1 MLIGGVLFCEQEPGW
16 ARMVGMNAASYDP
29 NRPIRLVIVE
39 DDDLFRDLL
48 RMALSALPGLE
59 VVADFG
65 DAERAEAEIPALQ
78 PDVLLLDIDLGKG
91 RNGVQLGLSL
101 RRDLPEVGVLL
112 FSNHREP
119 DFLLSVPPA
128 QAGGWSYLLKTSV
141 RDVATLGRAIRGSA
155 AGLVILDPRLAVA
168 FRSSLPGGPNLSE
181 RQVTLLQLI
190 AQGFSNKA
198 IASQLSLSEKT
209 IENQLGVLYRELE
222 IDTADSETHA
232 RVQAALLYLRGIA
245 A

>member
-1 MLIGGVLFCEQEPGW
+1 MV
-16 ARMVGMNAASYDP
+16 RMYTPSHDP
-29 NRPIRLVIVE
+29 NRPVRLVIVE

-48 RMALSALPGLE
+48 RMALAALPGVE

-65 DAERAEAEIPALQ
+65 EADQAEAEIPALR

-101 RRDLPEVGVLL
+101 RRALPEVGILL

-119 DFLLSVPPA
+119 DFLLSVPPD

-141 RDVATLGRAIRGSA
+141 RDVTTLERAIRGSA
-155 AGLVILDPRLAVA
+155 AGLVILDPRLAA
-168 FRSSLPGGPNLSE
+168 GFRGPQGGSANLSE
-181 RQVTLLQLI
+181 RQVTLLRLI

-198 IASQLSLSEKT
+198 IAAQLNLSEKT
-209 IENQLGVLYRELE
+209 IENQLGVLYREIG